1 MSTQIINVI
10 TDNALAI
17 TLFAIFL
24 VVQLCF
30 FVPTIISL
38 KSMSKIFSTK
48 DYDVEETDGIVNI
61 RHAQTNTVFG
71 SICRNINRYIKENS
85 DSIDLGEM
93 KDIANRLTDIEY
105 EKAIARISY
114 PMYIGLMGTYS
125 GVGCGLWRL
134 VLSMSENEDKM
145 FDTEAIYV
153 FIGGVVVA
161 MLTSLVGLLLTT
173 WANNVSVK
181 RSACL
186 EHDKDE
192 FFSFLQTKIIPQLPS
207 TLAQTLREELQ
218 KSIGALGKTIGN
230 LNETVAS
237 LNGDLK
243 STFEGIT
250 KEFGDNLSS
259 NLSSMQTT
267 VDALTESAKSY
278 AATMQ
283 KQDEIL
289 DKLNSPAFVSA
300 LTMINDTVDQCEGVA
315 SVLQR
320 ADQMAISLIDKQESI
335 LETQDDLLEKQAS
348 AMEHVVEMHKQLGE
362 ITIESQQQLNE
373 LTSQPNKMFDYIKQT
388 LDQFQK
394 ISQFVETYAN
404 EDMVARNQRVEFIDA
419 QLESMRNAQRAIN
432 DFVTV
437 AQNNLQE
444 HLEENKTQL
453 ETAAKDFVQSWNTMF
468 AHMAATGQNPLVHLE
483 QISTLIKHVEDI
495 QKSLSES
502 VIDQKLYNELDSIH
516 NTLKSI
522 KPRCVRN
529 QGSEQE
535 QGSKGWWSP
544 FWKNKK

>member
-300 LTMINDTVDQCEGVA
+300 LTMINDTVDRCEGVA

-388 LDQFQK
+388 LRSLFLFRTLVSNTSRLNRLEC
-394 ISQFVETYAN
+394 IVY
-404 EDMVARNQRVEFIDA
+404 RV
-419 QLESMRNAQRAIN
+419 QLI
-432 DFVTV
+432 V
-437 AQNNLQE
+437 
-444 HLEENKTQL
+444 QL
-453 ETAAKDFVQSWNTMF
+453 
-468 AHMAATGQNPLVHLE
+468 
-483 QISTLIKHVEDI
+483 LIYDGF
-495 QKSLSES
+495 
-502 VIDQKLYNELDSIH
+502 
-516 NTLKSI
+516 
-522 KPRCVRN
+522 R
-529 QGSEQE
+529 
-535 QGSKGWWSP
+535 
-544 FWKNKK
+544 

>member
-1 MSTQIINVI
+1 
-10 TDNALAI
+10 
-17 TLFAIFL
+17 
-24 VVQLCF
+24 
-30 FVPTIISL
+30 
-38 KSMSKIFSTK
+38 
-48 DYDVEETDGIVNI
+48 
-61 RHAQTNTVFG
+61 
-71 SICRNINRYIKENS
+71 
-85 DSIDLGEM
+85 
-93 KDIANRLTDIEY
+93 
-105 EKAIARISY
+105 
-114 PMYIGLMGTYS
+114 
-125 GVGCGLWRL
+125 
-134 VLSMSENEDKM
+134 MSENEDKM

-300 LTMINDTVDQCEGVA
+300 LTMINDTVDRCEGVA

-388 LDQFQK
+388 LRSLFLFRTLVSNTSRLNRLEC
-394 ISQFVETYAN
+394 IVY
-404 EDMVARNQRVEFIDA
+404 RV
-419 QLESMRNAQRAIN
+419 QLI
-432 DFVTV
+432 V
-437 AQNNLQE
+437 
-444 HLEENKTQL
+444 QL
-453 ETAAKDFVQSWNTMF
+453 
-468 AHMAATGQNPLVHLE
+468 
-483 QISTLIKHVEDI
+483 LIYDGF
-495 QKSLSES
+495 
-502 VIDQKLYNELDSIH
+502 
-516 NTLKSI
+516 
-522 KPRCVRN
+522 R
-529 QGSEQE
+529 
-535 QGSKGWWSP
+535 
-544 FWKNKK
+544 

>member
-300 LTMINDTVDQCEGVA
+300 LTMINDTVDRCEGVA